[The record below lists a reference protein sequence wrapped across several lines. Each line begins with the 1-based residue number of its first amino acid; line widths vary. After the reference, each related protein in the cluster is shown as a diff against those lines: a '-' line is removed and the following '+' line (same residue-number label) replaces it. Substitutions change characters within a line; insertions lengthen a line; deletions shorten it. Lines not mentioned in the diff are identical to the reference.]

1 MSALAHL
8 FPGSNMSPYQIV
20 LVKQSFERLRP
31 ISMVAAEIF
40 YDKLFEIDP
49 SLRSMFK
56 GDMKRQGSM
65 LMSMIDAA
73 VRGLDN
79 PHALIPMLKSMGA
92 RHSHY
97 GVQDV
102 HYATVGNAFLHTL
115 EIGLGE
121 DFIPDVRDA
130 WLKVYGLIASTMLEG
145 AREVPMQN
153 AA

>member
-1 MSALAHL
+1 
-8 FPGSNMSPYQIV
+8 MSPYQVI

-40 YDKLFEIDP
+40 YNRLFEIDP
-49 SLRSMFK
+49 SLRGMFK
-56 GDMKRQGSM
+56 GDMQRQGAM

-79 PHALIPMLKSMGA
+79 PNALVPMLKSLGA
-92 RHSHY
+92 RHSGY
-97 GVQDV
+97 GVQDT
-102 HYATVGNAFLHTL
+102 HYATVGNALLHTL
-115 EIGLGE
+115 EVGLGE

-130 WLKVYGLIASTMLEG
+130 WLKVYGLIATTMLEG
-145 AREVPMQN
+145 AREVPLKS